1 MGSEPS
7 DFDDSCGGR
16 GNVSTRRSR
25 RAAVWLVAVVLLLG
39 GCSIRKVFYNLG
51 GTYLLRRINS
61 TFALR
66 DAQKSSAEQLVKSIH
81 SWHRKQE
88 LPRYVTILDGLIGR
102 AQDGLTNDE
111 LVWLLG
117 EVDAATRRTA
127 ERIAPDAAKILH
139 TLTPDQINHAEQ
151 AMKKGEAERFERLEK
166 PEHEYIA
173 FRLKRARKT
182 LTDWLGSYS
191 EAQLGEF
198 ERFIRKNRPEEL
210 KRQKV
215 VQTNQRDLISALR
228 SGTDEAGLRDL
239 VFKWAS
245 TRQTRP
251 TPEYQED
258 ENRNWRDFSETLLAV
273 DRQMTPQQRQH
284 FIGELRSLRKDLA
297 ELAAQN

>member
-1 MGSEPS
+1 MRSEPS
-7 DFDDSCGGR
+7 GFDVSCGGR
-16 GNVSTRRSR
+16 GNVAARRSR

-39 GCSIRKVFYNLG
+39 GCSVRKVFYNMG
-51 GTYLLRRINS
+51 GTFLLRRINS

-66 DAQKSSAEQLVKSIH
+66 DAQKSSADQMVKTIH
-81 SWHRKQE
+81 HWHRKQE
-88 LPRYVTILDGLIGR
+88 LPRYVAILDGLIAR

-117 EVDAATRRTA
+117 EVDAATKRTA
-127 ERIAPDAAKILH
+127 ERVAPDAAKILR
-139 TLTPDQINHAEQ
+139 TLQPDQINHAEQ

-215 VQTNQRDLISALR
+215 VQANQHDLISALR

-239 VFKWAS
+239 VFKWFS

-251 TPEYQED
+251 SPEYQED

-284 FIGELRSLRKDLA
+284 FLGELRSLRKDLA